1 MLKAQSFELCVLS
14 SELSTLCSELRA
26 LSSGVG
32 TQNLGPCVLN
42 SELRSL
48 GFEFRSVSSELTGG
62 AFTISQRC
70 AGLARGGG
78 GGMGVAYIETAR
90 AGAGR
95 ALVALICY
103 ALGRQLW

>member
-1 MLKAQSFELCVLS
+1 MRSDFRNLIYVLKAQSFELCVLS
-14 SELSTLCSELRA
+14 SELSTLCSELRT

-42 SELRSL
+42 AEFRSV

-70 AGLARGGG
+70 AGLG
-78 GGMGVAYIETAR
+78 R
-90 AGAGR
+90 AGGVLRILKQRGR
-95 ALVALICY
+95 E
-103 ALGRQLW
+103 LGELSSL

>member
-1 MLKAQSFELCVLS
+1 MLKAQSFEFCILS

-70 AGLARGGG
+70 AGLARRGEKGVLRILKQRGRELGG
-78 GGMGVAYIETAR
+78 
-90 AGAGR
+90 
-95 ALVALICY
+95 LSSL
-103 ALGRQLW
+103 